1 MIFER
6 IPISREMF
14 QEAKEKG
21 VTLSDLMKKNEKF
34 NREMGDKLSPLQQQL
49 AARSLALSGANAAL
63 VEEFFRTEDNRIL
76 FVETINEMVRLGM
89 NEQLKSFAKLSDITA
104 TSTGIQGGVY
114 ESAEVDVENS
124 TASAKRVA
132 EGAEFPKVKIKFKD
146 KAIKIAKHGYQIEA
160 SYETMRRMKINVFA
174 VTMKVIG
181 RNIAQDKIADA
192 IDVLINGDGNS
203 NPIATVNAAVGGTLA
218 YGDIVNLEEDFEY
231 FEPSIMLS
239 AKDMRVKYKTLAEYK
254 DKNGPAMSEPP
265 LKAKAMPA
273 GKIIALDNKAAIE
286 EVYEKGG
293 SLVEY
298 DKIIDKQFEK
308 AVISEVSGWSILFR
322 EASRMLIVS

>member
-1 MIFER
+1 MRFEQ
-6 IPISREMF
+6 IPLSKEMF

-34 NREMGDKLSPLQQQL
+34 KKEAKLSPLQQQL
-49 AARSLALSGANAAL
+49 AARSLQLSGAHAAL
-63 VEEFFRTEDNRIL
+63 VEDFYRTEDNRIL

-89 NEQLKSFAKLSDITA
+89 DEQLKSFVKLSDITA
-104 TSTGIQGGVY
+104 TSTGILGGVY
-114 ESAEVDVENS
+114 ESAEVDVDNS

-132 EGAEFPKVKIKFKD
+132 EGAGFPKVKIKFKD

-160 SYETMRRMKINVFA
+160 SYETIRRMKINVFA
-174 VTMKVIG
+174 VTMKMIG
-181 RNIAQDKIADA
+181 RNIAQDKISDA
-192 IDVLINGDGNS
+192 IDVLINGDGNN

-218 YGDIVNLEEDFEY
+218 YIDVVNLEEAFEY
-231 FEPSIMLS
+231 FEPSLMLS
-239 AKDMRVKYKTLAEYK
+239 SKDMRVKYRTLAEYK
-254 DKNGPAMSEPP
+254 DKNGPAMAEPP
-265 LKAKAMPA
+265 LKAPAMPA
-273 GKIIALDNKAAIE
+273 GKIIALDSKAALE

-298 DKIIDKQFEK
+298 DKVIDKQLQN

-322 EASRMLIVS
+322 DAAKMLIVS

>member
-1 MIFER
+1 MRFER

-14 QEAKEKG
+14 MEAKEKG
-21 VTLSDLMKKNEKF
+21 VTLSDLMKKHEKF
-34 NREMGDKLSPLQQQL
+34 NREAKLSPLQQQL
-49 AARSLALSGANAAL
+49 AARSLALSGAHAAL
-63 VEEFFRTEDNRIL
+63 VEEFYRTEDNKIL

-89 NEQLKSFAKLSDITA
+89 DEKLKSFAKLSDITA
-104 TSTGIQGGVY
+104 TSTGILGGVY
-114 ESAEVDVENS
+114 ESAEVDIDNS

-132 EGAEFPKVKIKFKD
+132 EGAGFPKVKIKFKD

-160 SYETMRRMKINVFA
+160 SYETLRRIKINTFA

-203 NPIATVNAAVGGTLA
+203 NPISTVNAVTAGTLA
-218 YGDIVNLEEDFEY
+218 YEDIINLEEEFEY
-231 FEPSIMLS
+231 FEPSLMLS
-239 AKDMRVKYKTLAEYK
+239 AKAMRTKYRTLAEYK
-254 DKNGPAMSEPP
+254 DKNGPDMSEPP
-265 LKAKAMPA
+265 LKSKAMPA
-273 GKIIALDNKAAIE
+273 GKIIALDSKAALE

-298 DKIIDKQFEK
+298 DKVIDKQLEN

-322 EASRMLIVS
+322 DAAKMLIVTA